1 MRGETILLVDDE
13 QLIRWSLRQALSKQG
28 FGILEAESMA
38 KAVEQL
44 DAQNVDLIVLDQKL
58 PDGTGIEVLRKI
70 QSGGGTMPVI
80 MLTAV
85 DRSETAVQAMKLGA
99 FDYVTKPVNHEE
111 LILVIEKA
119 LEATRLKRQVAHF
132 LKEQER
138 EHGFC
143 GMIGNSPVMK
153 KIYSDIAK
161 IAQSSG
167 TTVLITGESGTGK
180 ELVAK
185 AIHFLSERKD
195 DPLIIVNMSTLTEN
209 LVESELFGHE
219 KGAFTDATAQKK
231 GIFEIADKGTIF
243 LDEIGDVAPRIQVKL
258 LRTIEQKVFQRVG
271 GTRDISVDVR
281 VIAATNRP
289 LERLVAKGLFR
300 EDLYYR
306 LNVVSV
312 HTPPIRERTED
323 IPLLAEYFLQE
334 FNVKFHKNF
343 QQLSDA
349 TMERFLK
356 YPWPGNVRE
365 IRNVLERALLLNDGD
380 VVQPHHVEFQRLNH
394 TPANAF
400 HVDAGDEDADLSLIE
415 LEKKTLLQALEKSQY
430 NQSRAAKLL
439 KISRDTLRYRMKK
452 YDLLGKGNTN
462 SDKPPA

>member
-1 MRGETILLVDDE
+1 MRGETLLLVDDE
-13 QLIRWSLRQALSKQG
+13 QLIRWSLRQVLSKHG
-28 FGILEAESMA
+28 FAILEAESMA
-38 KAVEQL
+38 GALSQMEE
-44 DAQNVDLIVLDQKL
+44 QNVDLVLLDQKL
-58 PDGTGIEVLRKI
+58 PDGSGIEVLQNI
-70 QSGGGTMPVI
+70 QKGGGTMPVI

-85 DRSETAVQAMKLGA
+85 DRSDTAVQAMKLGA

-111 LILVIEKA
+111 LIIVIEKA

-132 LKEQER
+132 LREQEK

-153 KIYSDIAK
+153 KVYGDIAK

-185 AIHFLSERKD
+185 AIHFLSDRRD
-195 DPLIIVNMSTLTEN
+195 RPLIVVNMSTLTEN

-219 KGAFTDATAQKK
+219 KGAFTDARTQKQ
-231 GIFEIADKGTIF
+231 GIFELANLGTIF
-243 LDEIGDVAPRIQVKL
+243 LDEIGDVPPRIQVKL
-258 LRTIEQKVFQRVG
+258 LRAIEQKVFQRVG

-289 LERLVAKGLFR
+289 LEHLVGKGLFR

-306 LNVVSV
+306 LNVATIR
-312 HTPPIRERTED
+312 TPPIRERED
-323 IPLLAEYFLQE
+323 DILVLAEYFLHE
-334 FNVKFHKNF
+334 FDVKFQKHF
-343 QQLSDA
+343 QKLSDA
-349 TMERFLK
+349 AKEKFLK

-365 IRNVLERALLLNDGD
+365 LRNVLERALLLYDDD
-380 VVQPHHVEFQRLNH
+380 VLQLHHVELQGFDH
-394 TPANAF
+394 PA
-400 HVDAGDEDADLSLIE
+400 AGHPGRNVPQEDQDLSLVD
-415 LEKKTLLQALEKSQY
+415 LEKRTLMQALEKANY
-430 NQSRAAKLL
+430 NKSRAAKLL

-452 YDLLGKGNTN
+452 YDLLKREDNNGTE
-462 SDKPPA
+462 SSS